1 MKKSVKRIVCSALSL
16 LCASTLV
23 LERTVRFHADG
34 KTQDTTL
41 LADASFK
48 NVTGEFDTAALMESY
63 FNSSVKESA
72 EPTYETRTVMITLSK
87 EHLVDRAEGDVSSYL
102 TSWSGD
108 RAKAEIE
115 SEQKAFLKALSATGI
130 SYKLER
136 TYNTVINAVAVEVN
150 TKHVSTIKKMKGV
163 ESVVI
168 TTAYAE
174 PKTESGNSNGL
185 PTNETSVY
193 DTGIYNS
200 DGYEGYGANT
210 VVAVLDTGLDYTH
223 NAFQGFMSENPVKAW
238 NQELV
243 AEKLAAADLRAEEKS
258 GGLEASA
265 VYVSDKVPY
274 AYDYADNDTDVY
286 PSYSNHGTHVAGII
300 GGYDPSGYT
309 DKDGNAIHETF
320 KGVAPDAQLAIFKVF
335 TDDLNDPDLGGAV
348 AEDIVAAL
356 EDCVKL
362 GVDVVNMSL
371 GTSCGFSTTDDGDSE
386 GDMLNGVYQAIQ
398 DAGISLVCAASN
410 DYSSAYG
417 GVYGTNLATNP
428 DSSTVGSPSTFAGAL
443 SVASINGQ
451 QANYMI
457 ANEGTD
463 GQSYVFYEESRDI
476 DGNPFDFANDIT
488 ALHPENK
495 GSFEYV
501 VIPGIGQVADYSG
514 SIKALLKDSKG
525 NSTGRI
531 ALIKR
536 GDSTFEEKVRIAMSM
551 GAAGVIVYNNVAGVI
566 RMNLG
571 EIENPVP
578 AVSVSLNAGNA
589 LIAAA
594 VNRVGKVYINADN
607 KAGPFMSEF
616 SSWGPTHDL
625 KLKPEITAHGGEIT
639 STVPGGY
646 GEQSGTSMASPN
658 MAGVVALVRNY
669 IKQEH
674 ADLASTEQE
683 VNRLTMQLLM
693 STAESAKDQDGLP
706 YSPRKQGAGLASLSK
721 AIATNAYLW
730 TDVAANDNRPK
741 IELGDDPERTGVYT
755 LEFKVTNFG
764 NKELSFSTDYE
775 FMTETLSA
783 DGKTVNE
790 QAYMLNGMSTA
801 VWSVEGGRYES
812 DTVTVAAGATASIS
826 VKLSMNQKAKDYID
840 SGFKNGMYVE
850 GFLKLV
856 SKTDG
861 QSDLSLPFLGFY
873 GDWEVAP
880 MLDYTAYEVAA
891 SEKDASVKDED
902 KIKASVWATLP
913 YASYHNEKYIIPM
926 GGYVYLLPDDEEPMY
941 TDEAKSAVSRY
952 NVYYGE
958 GNAENYMSTTS
969 IKAVYAGLLR
979 NARVVKYKMYDTA
992 TGECLISDGVINRIS
1007 KAYSGGGSAVPGN
1020 AELKLSPEEEM
1031 LVSNGTYRL
1040 ELEFYMNDPDK
1051 TDENGNLVYG
1061 VFEDDPSTPQ
1071 IEDINNVKG
1080 EFAFSF
1086 TVDYEAPVLQ
1096 EARVRYYDYKDGKK
1110 EKQRIYLDLDVYDNH
1125 YAQSLMIC
1133 YPKMDENGQLTLQ
1146 LATDY
1151 PTPVRNA
1158 TRNGVTTV
1166 SVEITDIYE
1175 KYGNQLYVQLDDY
1188 ALNTCLYQLNI
1199 AEANAN
1205 MLPDGDEFA
1214 LAAGEENISL
1224 DIYETHKVSLVYSEA
1239 FGSDANI
1246 SNFRWLSKNPAI
1258 AAVKNGE
1265 IVGLK
1270 AGTTEIV
1277 VSNGKD
1283 TSKTIKVNVS
1293 STQATL
1299 VNVPSVSFGVIKNKF
1314 DALQKAT
1321 GSVAVKS
1328 GQEFEFTIETDPW
1341 YHPLTGIT
1349 FKWSSTNP
1357 EVASVDENGIVR
1369 TLKKGLT
1376 TITAVIVKDGKET
1389 LYAATVMLNVQN
1401 EFTASNYLLSEY
1413 NGVGYNALICP
1424 NCHEAWVE
1432 SELVNVERDGKMYL
1446 YSCPDCYEDF
1456 DQLYECE
1463 KSDDILK
1470 IPSDMNIMQIGA
1482 EAFKDNT
1489 NIKKLIIPSSV
1500 TQIGE
1505 RAFLNCTALEEV
1517 YFVSINHREDGA
1529 GNVINENVDWA
1540 DLSIMLESAFEGCTN
1555 LKKVDFSNVK
1565 KITVANRCFADCT
1578 SLEELIDLQSV
1589 GTMGDYAFMGCTSLK
1604 GEKLDGNEYV
1614 LDLSG
1619 LHVSGRYV
1627 FSGCNA
1633 VEDIETGR
1641 FTALGEYM
1649 FAGCTSIGAKK
1660 VITLKTPNIGVGAFA
1675 NCKNMLGVK
1684 LEDPTDNDLRFRI
1697 GANAFEN
1704 CGKAGVFTFDFNDV
1718 KIRSIGNEAFKNSAL
1733 SSLNKLNLQY
1743 LESFGGKV
1751 FSGSKITS
1759 FVLSDTLDATKL
1771 AILGIPFKGISVQ
1784 IAPGSSKYTL
1794 ENNVIYY
1801 KDGSSL
1807 TAVYANPDWTG
1818 EISDKTTAIGAY
1830 AFADSKAASVT
1841 IPASVTKMGEGAF
1854 ENAKAS
1860 SIVFADGSALTKIPD
1875 RAFYGAQNT
1884 KLVLPAS
1891 VTEIGNYAFANSWIK
1906 ELNGEQVVKVG
1917 ESAFM
1922 GCSVISKLTTN
1933 AEAGA
1938 IALGGGK
1945 EVAFGSYAFSGCIN
1959 LESATLLTTDM
1970 GTGVF
1975 MRANNLKEVT
1985 FVDGSTATGKYT
1997 FVDTA
2002 LEKVRFADSVPTVDE
2017 GAFYGCT
2024 TLKEIDLANVR
2035 EVKAYAFTNCSALA
2049 KATNI
2054 ENVTLFGEYAFY
2066 GAGLIGELDL
2076 SAATKIGG
2084 FAFASEEV
2092 AAQYTSLLIPNVE
2105 TIGDYAFL
2113 GGGEKQATLPASVTE
2128 IGNGA
2133 FMASNALEAFE
2144 VAAENENFFV
2154 IDGVL
2159 FRYITEDSF
2168 ALVSYPTARAQ
2179 VANAEKKRV
2188 YEIPEGTVAIQ
2199 AYAFGSVK
2207 AKIDEVVLSH
2217 SVNTI
2222 GDGAFYASGIKEYTF
2237 ESLEAPILEAVYRAE
2252 IEQTIQDLSTVAY
2265 YKGYYYANF
2274 NSYLFN
2280 FTHYIGEKSSLI
2292 LNYPA
2297 NGKGYDNHIYSLYFG
2312 TKNKKALAMTD
2323 DAREFFALYEELLGQ
2338 MPALEYMLG
2347 QSSFTEEE
2355 KQLITGYSEK
2365 AERANILFGELIESA
2380 EQSTFLTAEVKD
2392 KTEKFGSF
2400 NRSLK
2405 EKLGEKTYVTKLK
2418 LHVDSTHK
2426 KVYQPGEEFDVTGLV
2441 ISAVYSDYSER
2452 RLSWSEMQLMTT
2464 GGLTTD
2470 TEYVLIRYTG
2480 TEKDP
2485 SNTKNVQI
2493 NLPVKVQEEAAEVPP
2508 EEGDTETSA
2517 PKPELE
2523 QSNGADVK
2531 IVLIALGAVVAVVA
2545 IIFLI
2550 VTAAQ
2555 KKERRAKEAAARSDK
2570 LRLQAVVLKSK
2581 DENNS
2586 AQPKKRKEKNKNKKI
2601 K

>member
-16 LCASTLV
+16 LFAFTLV
-23 LERTVRFHADG
+23 LERTVRFDANG
-34 KTQDTTL
+34 ETQDTTL

-48 NVTGEFDTAALMESY
+48 NVTGEFDTATLMESY

-87 EHLVDRAEGDVSSYL
+87 EHLVERAEGDVSSYL
-102 TSWSGD
+102 NSWSGD

-136 TYNTVINAVAVEVN
+136 TYNTVINAVAVELN

-174 PKTESGNSNGL
+174 PKTESGSGNGL

-193 DTGIYNS
+193 NTGIYNS
-200 DGYEGYGANT
+200 DGYEAYGANT
-210 VVAVLDTGLDYTH
+210 VVAILDTGLDYTH
-223 NAFQGFMSENPVKAW
+223 NAFQSFMSEDPVKAW
-238 NQELV
+238 DQAVV
-243 AEKLAAADLRAEEKS
+243 ASKLAAADLRAEESS
-258 GGLEASA
+258 GGLEASD

-274 AYDYADNDTDVY
+274 AYDYADNDADVY

-348 AEDIVAAL
+348 AEDIIAAL

-362 GVDVVNMSL
+362 NVDVVNMSL

-386 GDMLNGVYQAIQ
+386 GDMLNAVYQAVQ

-463 GQSYVFYEESRDI
+463 GQSYVFYEEARDI
-476 DGNPFDFANDIT
+476 DGNPFEFADDIT
-488 ALHPENK
+488 ALYPDKK

-501 VIPGIGQVADYSG
+501 VIPGIGQVADYSS

-536 GDSTFEEKVRIAMSM
+536 GDSTFEEKVRVAMSM

-589 LIAAA
+589 LISAA
-594 VNRVGKVYINADN
+594 VNRVGTVYIDADN

-669 IKQEH
+669 IKQK
-674 ADLASTEQE
+674 DLASTEQE
-683 VNRLTMQLLM
+683 VNRLAMQLLM

-721 AIATNAYLW
+721 AIETKAYLW
-730 TDVAANDNRPK
+730 TDVAENDYRPK

-755 LEFKVTNFG
+755 LNFKVTNFG
-764 NKELSFSTDYE
+764 GKELSFSPDYE

-790 QAYMLNGMSTA
+790 QAYMLNKMSTA

-812 DTVTVAAGATASIS
+812 DTITVAAGKTASIS
-826 VKLSMNQKAKDYID
+826 VKLSMNQKAKEYID
-840 SGFKNGMYVE
+840 SSFANGMYVE

-856 SKTDG
+856 SETDG

-913 YASYHNEKYIIPM
+913 YASYYNEKYIIPM

-958 GNAENYMSTTS
+958 GNAENYMSTTG

-992 TGECLISDGVINRIS
+992 TGECLISDGVINRVS

-1020 AELKLSPEEEM
+1020 VELELSPEEKM

-1040 ELEFYMNDPDK
+1040 EFEFYMNDPDK
-1051 TDENGNLVYG
+1051 TDENGNLLYG

-1071 IEDINNVKG
+1071 IENINNVKG

-1214 LAAGEENISL
+1214 LAAGEENLSL
-1224 DIYETHKVSLVYSEA
+1224 NIYEAHKVSLVYSEA
-1239 FGSDANI
+1239 FGADAND
-1246 SNFRWLSKNPAI
+1246 SNFLWLSKNPTI

-1321 GSVAVKS
+1321 GTVAVKS

-1341 YHPLTGIT
+1341 YHPMTGIT

-1401 EFTASNYLLSEY
+1401 EFTASNYVLSEY

-1424 NCHEAWVE
+1424 NCNEAWVE
-1432 SELVNVERDGKMYL
+1432 SELVNVERNGVMNL
-1446 YSCPDCYEDF
+1446 YCCPDCYEDL
-1456 DQLYECE
+1456 DKLYTCE
-1463 KSDDILK
+1463 KSEDILK

-1482 EAFKDNT
+1482 EAFKDNL

-1500 TQIGE
+1500 TEIGE

-1517 YFVSINHREDGA
+1517 YFVSTNHREDKE
-1529 GNVINENVDWA
+1529 GNVNENVDWA
-1540 DLSIMLESAFEGCTN
+1540 DLSIMLESAFEGCIN

-1565 KITVANRCFADCT
+1565 KITVANRCFAGCT
-1578 SLEELIDLQSV
+1578 SLTELIDLQSV
-1589 GTMGDYAFMGCTSLK
+1589 GTMGDYAFTGCTSLK
-1604 GEKLDGNEYV
+1604 GEKLDESGYV

-1641 FTALGEYM
+1641 FTALGDYM
-1649 FAGCTSIGAKK
+1649 FAGCTSIGAEKI
-1660 VITLKTPNIGVGAFA
+1660 ITLRTPNIGVGAFA

-1684 LEDPTDNDLRFRI
+1684 FEDPTAKGDLRFNI

-1704 CGKAGVFTFDFNDV
+1704 CGKTGEFTIDFNDV

-1733 SSLNKLNLQY
+1733 SALNKLNLQY
-1743 LESFGGKV
+1743 LEIFGGKV

-1759 FVLSDTLDATKL
+1759 FVLSDTLDAEKL
-1771 AILGIPFKGISVQ
+1771 TVLGIPFKGVSVQ
-1784 IAPGSSKYTL
+1784 IAPGSSKYTIQ
-1794 ENNVIYY
+1794 NGVVYY
-1801 KDGSSL
+1801 KLGGSAL
-1807 TAVYANPDWTG
+1807 MAVYANADWTG
-1818 EISDKTTAIGAY
+1818 EISGQTTVIGAY
-1830 AFADSKAASVT
+1830 AFADSKAASIT
-1841 IPASVTKMGEGAF
+1841 IPSSVTKMGEGAF

-1860 SIVFADGSALTKIPD
+1860 SIAFANGSKITEIPA

-1884 KLVLPAS
+1884 KLLLPTS
-1891 VTEIGNYAFANSWIK
+1891 VTKIGDYAFANSWIK
-1906 ELNGEQVVKVG
+1906 EVKGENVVKVG
-1917 ESAFM
+1917 EGAFM
-1922 GCSVISKLTTN
+1922 DCPVISKLTTK
-1933 AEAGA
+1933 AQADA
-1938 IALGGGK
+1938 IALGGDK
-1945 EVAFGSYAFSGCIN
+1945 EVVFGSYAFSGCVN

-1970 GTGVF
+1970 GMGVF
-1975 MRANNLKEVT
+1975 MHASNLKEVT
-1985 FVDGSTATGKYT
+1985 FVDGSTATGRYT
-1997 FVDTA
+1997 FNGTSV
-2002 LEKVRFADSVPTVDE
+2002 EKVTLADSILTIDE
-2017 GAFYGCT
+2017 QAFYGCH
-2024 TLKEIDLANVR
+2024 TLKEIDLANVKT
-2035 EVKAYAFTNCSALA
+2035 VQAYAFMNCSTLS

-2054 ENVTLFGEYAFY
+2054 EKVTVFGNYAFY
-2066 GAGLIGELDL
+2066 GTGLSGELDL
-2076 SAATKIGG
+2076 SAAKEIGT
-2084 FAFASEEV
+2084 FAFASENA
-2092 AAQYTSLLIPNVE
+2092 AAQYTSVLIPNVE
-2105 TIGDYAFL
+2105 KIGDYAFL
-2113 GGGEKQATLPASVTE
+2113 GGGEKQVTLPASVRE

-2133 FMASNALEAFE
+2133 FMASDELESFE
-2144 VAAENENFFV
+2144 FAAENENFFV
-2154 IDGVL
+2154 KDGVL

-2179 VANAEKKRV
+2179 EANSENKRV
-2188 YEIPEGTVAIQ
+2188 YQVPDGTIAIQ
-2199 AYAFGSVK
+2199 AYAFCNIK
-2207 AKIDEVVLSH
+2207 AKLDEVVLSH

-2222 GDGAFYASGIKEYTF
+2222 GDSAFYASGIKEYTF
-2237 ESLEAPILEAVYRAE
+2237 ESLEAPILEVVYRAE

-2280 FTHYIGEKSSLI
+2280 FTHYIGEKSNLI

-2312 TKNKKALAMTD
+2312 TKNQTKLAMTD
-2323 DAREFFALYEELLGQ
+2323 DMREFFALYEELLAQ
-2338 MPALEYMLG
+2338 KPTLEYLLD

-2355 KQLITGYSEK
+2355 KQLITAYSEQ
-2365 AERANILFGELIESA
+2365 AERANILFGELIENA

-2392 KTEKFGSF
+2392 KTEEFGAF

-2405 EKLGEKTYVTKLK
+2405 AKIGEKTYVTKLK
-2418 LHVDSTHK
+2418 IHTDSTHR
-2426 KVYQPGEEFDVTGLV
+2426 KVYKPGEEFDVTGLV
-2441 ISAVYSDYSER
+2441 IAAVYSDYSER
-2452 RLSWSEMQLMTT
+2452 KLSWSEMQLMTT
-2464 GGLTTD
+2464 GELTLD

-2493 NLPVKVQEEAAEVPP
+2493 NLSIKVQEETIEVPP
-2508 EEGDTETSA
+2508 EEGNTETSA
-2517 PKPELE
+2517 PELE
-2523 QSNGADVK
+2523 KGNGADVK
-2531 IVLIALGAVVAVVA
+2531 IVLIALGAVVAAVA
-2545 IIFLI
+2545 ITLL
-2550 VTAAQ
+2550 VVMAVQ
-2555 KKERRAKEAAARSDK
+2555 KKKRHVEKSAEHSDE
-2570 LRLQAVVLKSK
+2570 LRLQAVVLKHGDK
-2581 DENNS
+2581 NDS
-2586 AQPKKRKEKNKNKKI
+2586 AQPKKRKTKNKK
-2601 K
+2601 